1 MLSKQK
7 YLPKHIIQ
15 NFHSNFFFKKKNLFL
30 TSHYCHI
37 SRLVSTM
44 RQKILFSFVVLTFDF
59 SLKVLSYLQELHCL
73 GILYLRNFF
82 LNTLAFDNLYT
93 FYAFIPFLL
102 SLHFI
107 GQCYIHV
114 SHVFAFCQL
123 PYIIFIFIFI
133 C

>member
-15 NFHSNFFFKKKNLFL
+15 NFNSNFFLKKKKLIFNFSLLSHFPFSQHHGTKNFVFLF
-30 TSHYCHI
+30 
-37 SRLVSTM
+37 
-44 RQKILFSFVVLTFDF
+44 FVVLTFDF

-123 PYIIFIFIFI
+123 PYIIFIFI